1 MQSQQPLLPHCC
13 AEETT
18 GGLLIRFIL
27 AKIGT
32 AIVLAVNVGFILR
45 EKPTFSVS
53 YVLVVLSTCAAELIY
68 FASSATK
75 GSLTSASDFHI
86 SFD

>member
-1 MQSQQPLLPHCC
+1 M
-13 AEETT
+13 
-18 GGLLIRFIL
+18 
-27 AKIGT
+27 
-32 AIVLAVNVGFILR
+32 LAVNVGFILR
-45 EKPTFSVS
+45 EKPKFSVS